1 MSDRE
6 PGEIAGVEGGE
17 RGEEEAGF
25 SGRVDRKSG
34 VCAEEGVGR
43 EDGEM
48 AGVDGGER
56 GEEGAGFCRGREMV

>member
-1 MSDRE
+1 MERRKRDFRE
-6 PGEIAGVEGGE
+6 GWIGN
-17 RGEEEAGF
+17 R
-25 SGRVDRKSG
+25 G